1 MALNPNIGI
10 RMMVTCRIFLSTAA
24 LFYFL
29 FSFQGTWPGF
39 TLPAMACS
47 ICFCRSNT
55 CVIRANSSP
64 CPSHNC
70 SQGHNP
76 QEAAWDKHAPLQP
89 SKVSKPKQP
98 AQPLPLDEALAEIRN
113 STASIIDF
121 QVI

>member
-1 MALNPNIGI
+1 MA
-10 RMMVTCRIFLSTAA
+10 RVYFTCDGVQHMFLQVKR
-24 LFYFL
+24 LRYF
-29 FSFQGTWPGF
+29 
-39 TLPAMACS
+39 A
-47 ICFCRSNT
+47 R
-55 CVIRANSSP
+55 IRANSSP
-64 CPSHNC
+64 CTSHNC

-76 QEAAWDKHAPLQP
+76 QEPAWDKHAPLQP